1 MINSNIDISISDLIY
16 RLSFKMT
23 DINQNAFDFEDEDFE
38 AIEQAVL
45 ETERGR
51 WFLAEYAVRNR
62 KSETTSLLAAIAK
75 LEKAIGSELQHE
87 MNSTIGNQISQKLS
101 DELNTLIKAIRFSDE
116 SGVNPVEQLAQK
128 MASNAFTLAHLAD
141 TIRDRIDELEL
152 IDLPADAVIRLGQ
165 ATQQIIS
172 LSGQQSQMSRQVEA
186 LAKIIAYV
194 QNRLRGADPDTNR
207 TGVDDFGT
215 ALSIASLNKL
225 REKVAALQHEE

>member
-1 MINSNIDISISDLIY
+1 M
-16 RLSFKMT
+16 
-23 DINQNAFDFEDEDFE
+23 
-38 AIEQAVL
+38 
-45 ETERGR
+45 
-51 WFLAEYAVRNR
+51 
-62 KSETTSLLAAIAK
+62 
-75 LEKAIGSELQHE
+75 
-87 MNSTIGNQISQKLS
+87 
-101 DELNTLIKAIRFSDE
+101 IKAIRFSGE
-116 SGVNPVEQLAQK
+116 SEVNPVEQLAKK

-152 IDLPADAVIRLGQ
+152 IDRPTDAVIRLGQ

-194 QNRLRGADPDTNR
+194 QNRLRGADPHTNR
-207 TGVDDFGT
+207 TVVDDFST

>member
-1 MINSNIDISISDLIY
+1 
-16 RLSFKMT
+16 MT
-23 DINQNAFDFEDEDFE
+23 DIKQNAFDFEEEDFD

-75 LEKAIGSELQHE
+75 LEKAVGNELQHE
-87 MNSTIGNQISQKLS
+87 MNSTIGNQISQELS
-101 DELNTLIKAIRFSDE
+101 DELNTLIKAIRL
-116 SGVNPVEQLAQK
+116 SGEGEVNPVEHLAQK
-128 MASNAFTLAHLAD
+128 IASNAFTLAHLAD
-141 TIRDRIDELEL
+141 TIRDRIDHLEV
-152 IDLPADAVIRLGQ
+152 IDMPADTVIKLGQ

-194 QNRLRGADPDTNR
+194 QSRLNSSDPGTNR
-207 TGVDDFGT
+207 TGADDFST

-225 REKVAALQHEE
+225 REKVAALRHEE